1 MARKGP
7 SEIMKM
13 EVKGKMET
21 AIELRN
27 EVYKLFAEGNRP
39 NSDKV
44 KALVPYVGTRNLYYQ
59 AWKRGEKPPG
69 SMIPTERVKRLGF
82 ASTGERHKWIIEH
95 QDELRTY
102 YERYGKA
109 ATEKQYHIGSST
121 IQKLMT
127 KEVKVLIPGESQ
139 EGTWLGKTNKEEV
152 KLPDEASILDS
163 FISMIERAISN
174 YRNLKAENQQLKA
187 SNKKWQQMAGRLNQD
202 IQSMIH
208 SG

>member
-1 MARKGP
+1 
-7 SEIMKM
+7 
-13 EVKGKMET
+13 MET
-21 AIELRN
+21 
-27 EVYKLFAEGNRP
+27 
-39 NSDKV
+39 
-44 KALVPYVGTRNLYYQ
+44 
-59 AWKRGEKPPG
+59 
-69 SMIPTERVKRLGF
+69 PTERIVRLGF
-82 ASTGERHKWIIEH
+82 ANTSERHKWIIEH

-121 IQKLMT
+121 IRKLMA
-127 KEVKVLIPGESQ
+127 KEVNILIPGESQ
-139 EGTWLGKTNKEEV
+139 EEIWLGKE
-152 KLPDEASILDS
+152 LPDKASILDN

-202 IQSMIH
+202 IQAMIH